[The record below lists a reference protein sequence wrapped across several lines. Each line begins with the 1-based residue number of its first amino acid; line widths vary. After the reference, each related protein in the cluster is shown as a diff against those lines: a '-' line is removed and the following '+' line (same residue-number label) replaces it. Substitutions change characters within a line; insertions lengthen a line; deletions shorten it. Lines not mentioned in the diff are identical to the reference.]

1 MNLSLEESSLV
12 NRRERPYLSLRIK
25 VAFAFTILTIAFV
38 ALTALAYYAT
48 TRAQLRQDIRARLR
62 DIAAIG
68 ALQVDGDEH
77 ALLTD
82 PAQEGN
88 ETYLKLKRTLQRIRD
103 SGTDIRFVYTMRQN
117 PDGNIMF
124 VVDAEESE
132 EDISHLGDIYDDA
145 GPALREA
152 FATMQ
157 EPLVEPDFYTD
168 KWGTWLTAYA
178 PFYRSDGQREGIIG
192 IDISASKVIEREQ
205 QAFKN
210 VALIVVLS
218 IPIIAALGWLLGRN
232 LTTPLEALAEGA
244 DQLASGNLSA
254 RITLETRDEMGRLAA
269 TFNDMASRLQE
280 AIANLE
286 QQVAERTRTL
296 ERRVS
301 QIQAAVQVGK
311 AVAAQHELHELLNR
325 TTRLISDR
333 FGYYHIGI
341 FLLDEAGEYAVLQA
355 SNSPGG
361 TRLLMQGHKLKV
373 GEVGIVGTVA
383 GSGQARIALD
393 VGQDAVYFDNPEL
406 PTTRSEMAL
415 PIIAGGQTLG
425 VLDIQSEE
433 PNAFTEGDIPTL
445 QVLADQLA
453 IALQNARLLERTQQ
467 ALEAAQRAYA
477 ERSKEGWQ
485 EFLSRTFHMGYVGY
499 AHGEIKPSKTPLHQ
513 PEALQAIQ
521 TGKLALSE
529 DKKTLAVPI
538 LIRNQVI
545 GVVRLVKAPDAPDW
559 TEDEM
564 TDVSRL
570 ANQIGA
576 ALESARLY
584 QDTQRRAELERAMTY
599 VTSRIGAEPEV
610 DTILRATVESL
621 GILLEDCEVSV
632 KILSSDTPADEAA

>member
-1 MNLSLEESSLV
+1 MNSSPEEGRQV
-12 NRRERPYLSLRIK
+12 NRRELPYLSLRVK
-25 VAFAFTILTIAFV
+25 VAFAFTILTISFV
-38 ALTALAYYAT
+38 ALTALAYYAN
-48 TRAQLRQDIRARLR
+48 TRAQLRQDIRERLR
-62 DIAAIG
+62 DVAAIG

-117 PDGNIMF
+117 PDGSIMF

-145 GPALREA
+145 GPALRET

-210 VALIVVLS
+210 AALVVVSS
-218 IPIIAALGWLLGRN
+218 IPIIVALGWLLGRN
-232 LTTPLEALAEGA
+232 LTTPLETLAEGA

-254 RITLETRDEMGRLAA
+254 RIALETRDEMGRLAA

-280 AIANLE
+280 AIVNLE
-286 QQVAERTRTL
+286 QQVAERTQTL

-311 AVAAQHELHELLNR
+311 AVAAQYELHELLNR

-341 FLLDEAGEYAVLQA
+341 FLLDEASEYAVLQA

-361 TRLLMQGHKLKV
+361 ARLLMQGHKLKV

-415 PIIAGGQTLG
+415 PIIAGGQILG

-467 ALEAAQRAYA
+467 ALETARRAYA
-477 ERSKEGWQ
+477 ERSEEGWR
-485 EFLSRTFHMGYVGY
+485 EILSRTFHMGYVGY
-499 AHGEIKPSKTPLHQ
+499 AHGEVTPSEAPLHQ
-513 PEALQAIQ
+513 PEALQASQ
-521 TGKLALSE
+521 TGELTLSE

-545 GVVRLVKAPDAPDW
+545 GVARLVKAPDMPDW
-559 TEDEM
+559 TEDEI
-564 TDVSRL
+564 TDVTRL

-599 VTSRIGAEPEV
+599 VTGRISAQPEV

-621 GILLEDCEVSV
+621 GILLENCEVSV
-632 KILSSDTPADEAA
+632 KILSSDTSADEAA